1 MDEHDDLT
9 TSLLELASIV
19 AGTATLEQT
28 LSRIVGF
35 AIELIRSADCGVLSL
50 SDDGSHVDGS
60 VVIVVTDTL
69 ADAADQARDA
79 AGEGPA
85 VTAVAE
91 QGVVIA
97 GALASDSRWPRFA
110 GRVARLGIN
119 SALAVPL
126 SLDGT
131 RLGSMSLYAR
141 APHAFAEAD
150 AQLALEYARPAAAVA
165 RNAHILA
172 RSEAQIRQ
180 LDEALRTRPV
190 IDQAIGIIRLR
201 TGKSEAEAL
210 SRLVEISHTEQRKV
224 SEIAR
229 EIVDEAVRTANARR
243 RISRR

>member
-35 AIELIRSADCGVLSL
+35 AMQLIRTADCGVLSL
-50 SDDGSHVDGS
+50 FEEGSGVG
-60 VVIVVTDTL
+60 VTTDAL
-69 ADAADQARDA
+69 ADAAEQARIA

-85 VTAVAE
+85 MTAVAE
-91 QGVVIA
+91 QRPAVS
-97 GALASDSRWPRFA
+97 GALASDGRWPRFA
-110 GRVARLGIN
+110 GRAARLGIN

-131 RLGSMSLYAR
+131 MLGAMSLYAR
-141 APHAFAEAD
+141 APSAFDDAD
-150 AQLALEYARPAAAVA
+150 AHMALEYARPAAAVA
-165 RNAHILA
+165 RNAHVLA

-180 LDEALRTRPV
+180 LDEALRIRPV

-201 TGKSEAEAL
+201 TGKSEAEAF
-210 SRLVEISHTEQRKV
+210 SRLAEISNTEQRKV
-224 SEIAR
+224 SEIAK
-229 EIVDEAVRTANARR
+229 EIVEEAVRSAHARR
-243 RISRR
+243 RIGRR